1 MNIRSF
7 GTQKEQTVVN
17 TAERKSNPI
26 LHYNIDYDSTK
37 PEETIRNFVADIRG
51 MVTRFEMNKS
61 RIIEIETQLVDLEHY
76 IEIENFKT
84 VPNGYKLYRK
94 LAELRRERRAC
105 KNENDLLQPIY
116 EYFHATEVLN
126 RLSTVQG
133 ECAKAKSAIDGRCYL
148 VRTDILEEYMNPPV
162 KKKEEPAPD
171 EAVDNVLE
179 MNLTEELKV
188 EEV

>member
-1 MNIRSF
+1 MNIKSF
-7 GTQKEQTVVN
+7 GTQKNQTVVDMKS
-17 TAERKSNPI
+17 RKANPI
-26 LHYNIDYDSTK
+26 LHYNVDYDSTK
-37 PEETIRNFVADIRG
+37 PEETIRNFVSDIRG
-51 MVTRFEMNKS
+51 MVSKFEWNRN
-61 RIIEIETQLVDLEHY
+61 RISEIETELVDLEHY
-76 IEIENFKT
+76 IEIASYKT

-133 ECAKAKSAIDGRCYL
+133 ECAKAKNAIDGRCYL
-148 VRTDILEEYMNPPV
+148 VRTDILEEYLNPP
-162 KKKEEPAPD
+162 KKEDED

-179 MNLTEELKV
+179 MNLAEELKV
-188 EEV
+188 EEVK